1 MAGRCTRRCAS
12 GVVSLSRWIPRC
24 DSDWA
29 MSQSALVV
37 GESLVD
43 IVRAGDGSTT
53 EFAGGSAANVAVAL
67 ARLGRPVEFATS
79 WATTPRPGAF
89 RAAGARGVTL
99 AVDPHAIGHTSTAIA
114 TIGSDGHASYEFDL
128 AWRLNP
134 VPSDTNPLVVHTCSL
149 GAVLPP
155 GAEDVLELLGRL
167 RGGTT
172 VSYDVNA
179 RPAITG
185 TGPDLVARV
194 EAVAARS
201 DLVKASDEDLEALY
215 AGVDPVAGAKRLLAL
230 GAAAVVVTRGQGGAT
245 WLSAT
250 QEVDVASV
258 PVVVA
263 DTIGAGDTFCAAV
276 LDALWARD
284 LLGARWSRGAAP
296 THRATSSSTCSRT
309 PRGPRRSPSAGRAPT
324 RRTCASSTA
333 APPRPTVRP
342 AAARRGRGR

>member
-1 MAGRCTRRCAS
+1 
-12 GVVSLSRWIPRC
+12 
-24 DSDWA
+24 

-79 WATTPRPGAF
+79 WGDD
-89 RAAGARGVTL
+89 ARGRVLSERLERDGVTL

-194 EAVAARS
+194 EAVASRS

-284 LLGARWSRGAAP
+284 LLGPGGREALADASRDVVVDVLAHAAR
-296 THRATSSSTCSRT
+296 
-309 PRGPRRSPSAGRAPT
+309 
-324 RRTCASSTA
+324 
-333 APPRPTVRP
+333 
-342 AAARRGRGR
+342 AAAVTVGRPGADPPYLRELDGSSA

>member
-1 MAGRCTRRCAS
+1 
-12 GVVSLSRWIPRC
+12 
-24 DSDWA
+24 

-43 IVRAGDGSTT
+43 IVRSGDGSTN

-79 WATTPRPGAF
+79 WGDDE
-89 RAAGARGVTL
+89 RGRVLADRLERDAVTL

-114 TIGSDGHASYEFDL
+114 TIGSDGHATYEFDL

-134 VPSDTNPLVVHTCSL
+134 LPDDIDPLVVHTCSL
-149 GAVLPP
+149 GAVITP
-155 GAEDVLELLGRL
+155 GADDVLELLGRL
-167 RGGTT
+167 RDVTT
-172 VSYDVNA
+172 ISYDVNV

-194 EAVAARS
+194 EAVTARS

-215 AGVDPVAGAKRLLAL
+215 PGIDPVAGAKRLLGL
-230 GAAAVVVTRGQGGAT
+230 GPAAVVVTRGQGGAT
-245 WLSAT
+245 WVSAV

-263 DTIGAGDTFCAAV
+263 DTIGAGDTFCAAM
-276 LDALWARD
+276 LDALWVRD
-284 LLGARWSRGAAP
+284 LLGPGGRDALVDVARDAVVDVLA
-296 THRATSSSTCSRT
+296 H
-309 PRGPRRSPSAGRAPT
+309 
-324 RRTCASSTA
+324 
-333 APPRPTVRP
+333 
-342 AAARRGRGR
+342 AARAASVTVGRPGADPPYLRELDGSTG